1 MAVGEAVLIDA
12 VRFRRREASLWRDAM
27 ERLAKNRAALVG
39 GFIIVFLVLIAIL
52 GPWIAP
58 YPYDLTRVSADAVNK
73 PPSSAHWLGTDA
85 LGRDLLSRMIAGA
98 RISLSVGIVVQL
110 ITLAIGV
117 PLGAAAGYFGGRL
130 DNFLM
135 RFTDIM
141 YSFPDLLFVIILI
154 TAFRDTPFAEMM
166 NGLFLVFLAI
176 GIVNW
181 PTMARIV
188 RGQFLQLREKE
199 FIEAAR
205 ALGVSDVRIA
215 LRHLLPNCVG
225 PMTVAVTLGI
235 PQAIMTESTLAFIG
249 IGVQPPM
256 CSWGSLIQEGF
267 AYVTAGPHQVVFPGL
282 AIALTMLSFTFLGDG
297 LRDALDPYM
306 KK

>member
-1 MAVGEAVLIDA
+1 MAVGQVAAIDA
-12 VRFRRREASLWRDAM
+12 VRFRRREASLWRDAL

-39 GFIIVFLVLIAIL
+39 GLIVIALVLIAIV
-52 GPWIAP
+52 GPWVAP
-58 YPYDLTRVSADAVNK
+58 YPYDLTRVSAEAVNK
-73 PPSSAHWLGTDA
+73 PPSGEHWLGTDA

-110 ITLAIGV
+110 IVLAIGV

-141 YSFPDLLFVIILI
+141 YSFPDLLFVIILM
-154 TAFRDTPFAEMM
+154 TAFRDTPFAQMM
-166 NGLFLVFLAI
+166 SGLFLVFLAI
-176 GIVNW
+176 GIVSW

-205 ALGVSDVRIA
+205 ALGVSDLRIA

-225 PMTVAVTLGI
+225 PMTVAITLGI

-256 CSWGSLIQEGF
+256 CSWGSLIQDGF
-267 AYVTAGPHQVVFPGL
+267 AYVTAGPHQVIFPGL